1 MSLTIN
7 IIYRGEGDNA
17 RRFAQDMIERGVVD
31 RIRAEEGNLGYAYYT
46 PLDEPRAILLIDAWR
61 DQEALDAHHASP
73 MMQEIATLR
82 DKYDLSMEVH
92 RYRDAEDAPQ
102 DARFIRS

>member
-17 RRFAQDMIERGVVD
+17 LRFAQDMTERGVVD
-31 RIRAEEGNLGYAYYT
+31 RIRAEEGNLSYAYYA
-46 PLDEPRAILLIDAWR
+46 PLDEPRAILLIDAWH
-61 DQEALDAHHASP
+61 DQAALDAHHASP
-73 MMQEIATLR
+73 MMQEIAALR

-102 DARFIRS
+102 DAQFVRS